1 MAANYS
7 SVNPT
12 TPYGS
17 GDPYYNESTG
27 YITPQASAAKKTSNW
42 IKYGIPVAIVAIV
55 GIVVGVVLGTRSSHN
70 SSSSGASSS
79 AAATSAIG
87 AKNALGIFPTG
98 TDSLY
103 MLPLYPST
111 VSARWP
117 FLFVFLT
124 ILHRPTLLPSRH
136 PPLPPPPTPTLP
148 GPMTPSNLLLPA
160 QPKFAQTGLVL
171 SLLLT
176 SGQSSPS

>member
-12 TPYGS
+12 NNATPYGS

-27 YITPQASAAKKTSNW
+27 YITPQQSAGKKTSNW
-42 IKYGIPVAIVAIV
+42 LKYGIPVAILAAI
-55 GIVVGVVLGTRSSHN
+55 GLIVGVVLGTRSSHN
-70 SSSSGASSS
+70 SPSSGASSS

-87 AKNALGIFPTG
+87 VKNELGIFPTG

-111 VSARWP
+111 VSAHT
-117 FLFVFLT
+117 FYLVVSLT
-124 ILHRPTLLPSRH
+124 II
-136 PPLPPPPTPTLP
+136 
-148 GPMTPSNLLLPA
+148 
-160 QPKFAQTGLVL
+160 
-171 SLLLT
+171 
-176 SGQSSPS
+176 SPD